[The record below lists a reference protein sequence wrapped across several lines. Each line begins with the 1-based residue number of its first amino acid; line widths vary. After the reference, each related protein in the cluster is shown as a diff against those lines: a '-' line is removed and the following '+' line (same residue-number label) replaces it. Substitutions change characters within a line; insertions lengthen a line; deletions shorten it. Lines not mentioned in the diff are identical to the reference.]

1 MCWRSRAIVGG
12 GRRRGFRGLVRE
24 FFARSLKL
32 DQYVLSLLG
41 KDKPKVGAIPT
52 ASGDFPV
59 CVESFYETFGP
70 HCEPSH
76 LSLFRPPAS
85 SPEQVLSG
93 LDVIY
98 GGGGTTPNLLA
109 VWRVHGIDT
118 LMRSALAQGTILYG
132 NSDDYESDDYES
144 DDYESDDDESDD
156 DESDDD
162 ESDDDDESVARI
174 MSGSEASTSLSWA
187 GPGRWPSSE

>member
-1 MCWRSRAIVGG
+1 M
-12 GRRRGFRGLVRE
+12 
-24 FFARSLKL
+24 
-32 DQYVLSLLG
+32 D
-41 KDKPKVGAIPT
+41 
-52 ASGDFPV
+52 
-59 CVESFYETFGP
+59 
-70 HCEPSH
+70 
-76 LSLFRPPAS
+76 AS

-98 GGGGTTPNLLA
+98 GGGGTKPNMLA

-132 NSDDYESDDYES
+132 NSDDYESNDYDES
-144 DDYESDDDESDD
+144 DYDESNDYDESDD

-162 ESDDDDESVARI
+162 ESDDDDDSVARI
-174 MSGSEASTSLSWA
+174 TSGSEASTSLSWA